1 MDYIAV
7 NPSPVGEYYIA
18 VSPQQE
24 WSCPHCGTEWAD
36 WGEAADDSD
45 LPWEGETPYSITI
58 RSKDDPDLGWCCP
71 SCAVRNAT
79 FSTLVQYIEDSKLTA
94 DALGYTLTESG
105 EGHIEK
111 TMVDTLWAI
120 MRTGFSEDFRE
131 MLRDFIAMEHEHD
144 FRDWVRGE

>member
-18 VSPQQE
+18 VSPKRE
-24 WSCPHCGTEWAD
+24 WRCPHCGTHWAN
-36 WGEAADDSD
+36 WGEDDVHDSA
-45 LPWEGETPYSITI
+45 WEGETPYAMTI
-58 RSKDDPDLGWCCP
+58 MSKDDPDLDWCCP
-71 SCAVRNAT
+71 ACAVGKAT
-79 FSTLVQYIEDSKLTA
+79 FSTLVSFVEDYKLTA

-111 TMVDTLWAI
+111 TMVETLWAI
-120 MRTGFSEDFRE
+120 MRTGFNEDFRD

-144 FRDWVRGE
+144 FRDWVQGE

>member
-18 VSPQQE
+18 VSPKRE
-24 WSCPHCGTEWAD
+24 WRCPHCGTHWAN
-36 WGEAADDSD
+36 WGEDDDVHDSA
-45 LPWEGETPYSITI
+45 WEGETPYALTI
-58 RSKDDPDLGWCCP
+58 MSKDDPDLDWCCP
-71 SCAVRNAT
+71 ACAVEKAT
-79 FSTLVQYIEDSKLTA
+79 FSTLVSFVEDYKLTA

-120 MRTGFSEDFRE
+120 MRTGFNEDFRD
-131 MLRDFIAMEHEHD
+131 MLRDFVALELEHD
-144 FRDWVRGE
+144 FRDWVQGE

>member
-18 VSPQQE
+18 VSPKRE
-24 WSCPHCGTEWAD
+24 WRCPHCGTHWAN
-36 WGEAADDSD
+36 WGEDDVHDSA
-45 LPWEGETPYSITI
+45 WEGETPYAMTI
-58 RSKDDPDLGWCCP
+58 MSKDDPDLDWCCP
-71 SCAVRNAT
+71 ACAVEKAT
-79 FSTLVQYIEDSKLTA
+79 FSTLVSFVEDYKLTA

-120 MRTGFSEDFRE
+120 MRTGFSEDFRD
-131 MLRDFIAMEHEHD
+131 MLRDFVAMEHEYD
-144 FRDWVRGE
+144 FRDWVQGE